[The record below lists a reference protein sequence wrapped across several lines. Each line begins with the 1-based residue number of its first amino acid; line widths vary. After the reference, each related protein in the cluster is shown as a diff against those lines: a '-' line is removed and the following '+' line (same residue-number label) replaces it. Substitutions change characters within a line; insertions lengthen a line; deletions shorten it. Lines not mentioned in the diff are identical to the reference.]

1 MSKEN
6 EVKME
11 TGITNM
17 GRASTVKIT
26 TNKTKTSAPKNA
38 MAATLKKYKNN
49 NFNIFIENIQNSLNT
64 I

>member
-38 MAATLKKYKNN
+38 MAAILK
-49 NFNIFIENIQNSLNT
+49 NFNVFIGNKQNPLNT